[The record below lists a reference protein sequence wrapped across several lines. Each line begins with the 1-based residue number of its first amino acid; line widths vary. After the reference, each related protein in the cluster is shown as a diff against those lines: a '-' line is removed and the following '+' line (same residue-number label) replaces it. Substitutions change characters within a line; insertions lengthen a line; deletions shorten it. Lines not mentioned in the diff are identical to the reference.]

1 ARQPKH
7 RCSMVPPQSAGAS
20 SAAPSNMFQCGICA
34 RSYSRADHLTRHIR
48 SHTQHKPY
56 TCQHCGKS
64 FGRIDL
70 LRRHVAAHNPENAS
84 GKGGR
89 GGRIARGQHLERRV
103 SQACRNCSQNHLRC
117 SDSKP
122 CSRCV
127 KDGLECVWPQQHN
140 QPKHQLPL
148 GQGNSQADDGNQ
160 DGEGDLRDDEDVQS
174 PTADAESGRGSL
186 MADSASTENAGPGSA
201 NPTAPHLMA
210 MDSGFSRPPAPDSI
224 PAVDV
229 GYSRPPPHNSVPALL
244 PPNMT
249 DHIEPMPHIAVA
261 PPEGGLD
268 AFQVF
273 GHHHHDSLMTDFAHS
288 PRRLPAYAFLNA
300 DFDLNDVDL
309 GFLESYNTN
318 IPFNLYFQQ
327 ESPNTITSPTTTR
340 QDTVGSVSGIAINE
354 SSAPTTAATWSQR
367 SRWRFVPNKNDHGGN
382 EEQNLSLPAEHLGTS
397 PESRID
403 FQQGLGTAEPLR
415 TSTRDKILCMIVE
428 NCRPTNR
435 AKAVSSFPS
444 TELLNIL
451 IQFYLTSTI
460 SMPGSFIHL
469 ASFSPNTARP
479 ELLAAIIAH
488 GAVMTLDPTFVKLGF
503 AIQECVRV
511 AIPRSWESDNR
522 ATRDLELAQAF
533 MINLRIGLWSGDSRK
548 MEIAESF
555 LQPLLTIIRRAGN
568 LQRSRYPPLNLQVL
582 QATENLDEEWK
593 RWVELESWKRLVFQL
608 WLHDADNSIALLVP
622 PLLSYAEFHA
632 PIPDHPSTW
641 RAGGAEEWRRAQ
653 LHQLVGSDPNSRND
667 QSPQFVVKPSIVDYL
682 ADFNT
687 VDSVVSVRASVDHRL
702 AKLAFLAGAWRLSWE
717 YNQLKALQ
725 RPSFNTIN
733 HSLPPAGQTH
743 LRTSFFMTSR
753 YDELHSMLDRFALG
767 QDHSTPEV
775 TLRLEVVR
783 LSLDVPLADVQF
795 FAGLDGPEEARRV
808 HPALRQWVCTPSA
821 RRAVAH
827 AGQVVRAAR
836 RVSKTDMSGL
846 SATALYHSAQ
856 VLLVYGALLREAGV
870 DTPRDATPVF
880 LDGEDREAIERFVH
894 LDRGS
899 PAVRL
904 YDGGASAQQPSS
916 NYTDGVQAKQNQP
929 QQTVTA
935 LLSDSPMV
943 LEAVSQVLRSKYEDG
958 RRPILIDSIIQLLT
972 DLGGTGSGV

>member
-1 ARQPKH
+1 MA
-7 RCSMVPPQSAGAS
+7 PPQPAEAS
-20 SAAPSNMFQCGICA
+20 SAAPSNIFQCGICA

-127 KDGLECVWPQQHN
+127 KDSLECVWPQQHN

-148 GQGNSQADDGNQ
+148 EQNNLQAEDGNE
-160 DGEGDLRDDEDVQS
+160 DGEGDLQEDEDVES
-174 PTADAESGRGSL
+174 STADPDAGRASL
-186 MADSASTENAGPGSA
+186 MANVPPTDDTSSGSV
-201 NPTAPHLMA
+201 NPAAPHLMT

-224 PAVDV
+224 SAIDV
-229 GYSRPPPHNSVPALL
+229 GYSRPPPHNSMTSLL
-244 PPNMT
+244 PQGIPNNM
-249 DHIEPMPHIAVA
+249 EPMPHIAVP

-273 GHHHHDSLMTDFAHS
+273 GHHHHDSIMTDFPHS
-288 PRRLPAYAFLNA
+288 PRRLPAYAFLDA
-300 DFDLNDVDL
+300 DFDLNEVDL

-318 IPFNLYFQQ
+318 IPFNLYFQ
-327 ESPNTITSPTTTR
+327 ESPNTITSPATTR
-340 QDTVGSVSGIAINE
+340 QETVSSISGIAVNE
-354 SSAPTTAATWSQR
+354 SSAPAAVASQTRR
-367 SRWRFVPNKNDHGGN
+367 SRWRFVPNKNDRGGN
-382 EEQNLSLPAEHLGTS
+382 EEQNLSLPTEDLGTS
-397 PESRID
+397 PESRIH

-415 TSTRDKILCMIVE
+415 TSTRDKLLCMIVE
-428 NCRPTNR
+428 NCRPDNR
-435 AKAVSSFPS
+435 IKAVSSFPS
-444 TELLNIL
+444 TELLNVL

-460 SMPGSFIHL
+460 SQPESFIHL

-479 ELLAAIIAH
+479 ELVAGIIAH
-488 GAVMTLDPTFVKLGF
+488 GAVMTLDPTLVKLGF

-511 AIPRSWESDNR
+511 AIPRRWEADNR

-533 MINLRIGLWSGDSRK
+533 LINLRISLWSGDSRK

-555 LQPLLTIIRRAGN
+555 LQPLLTILRRAGN
-568 LQRSRYPPLNLQVL
+568 LQRSRYPPLNLQLL
-582 QATENLDEEWK
+582 QTTENLDEEW
-593 RWVELESWKRLVFQL
+593 RSWVELESWKRLVFQL
-608 WLHDADNSIALLVP
+608 WLHDADNSIALLVQ

-632 PIPDHPSTW
+632 PLPDHPSTW
-641 RAGGAEEWRRAQ
+641 RAGGPEEWRRAQ
-653 LHQLVGSDPNSRND
+653 LHQLESSDPIARSE
-667 QSPQFVVKPSIVDYL
+667 QSHHFVVKPSIVDYL

-687 VDSVVSVRASVDHRL
+687 VDSIVSIRASVDQRL
-702 AKLAFLAGAWRLSWE
+702 AKLSFLAGVWRLSWE

-725 RPSFNTIN
+725 RPTFNAIN
-733 HSLPPAGQTH
+733 HSMPPGGQTH

-767 QDHSTPEV
+767 QDQHSTPEV

-808 HPALRQWVCTPSA
+808 HPALRMWVCTPSA

-846 SATALYHSAQ
+846 AATALYHSAQ

-870 DTPRDATPVF
+870 DTPRDATAVF
-880 LDGEDREAIERFVH
+880 LDGEDRDAIERFVH

-904 YDGGASAQQPSS
+904 YGGRACAQQPSS
-916 NYTDGVQAKQNQP
+916 NYADGVQEKQAQQ
-929 QQTVTA
+929 QQTMTA

-943 LEAVSQVLRSKYEDG
+943 LKAVSQVLRSKYEDG

-972 DLGGTGSGV
+972 DLGGDGSGV

>member
-1 ARQPKH
+1 MA
-7 RCSMVPPQSAGAS
+7 PPQSAGAS

-140 QPKHQLPL
+140 QPKNQLPL
-148 GQGNSQADDGNQ
+148 EQGNLQAEDGSR
-160 DGEGDLRDDEDVQS
+160 DGEGDLQEDEDVES
-174 PTADAESGRGSL
+174 STADADAEADADARRGSL
-186 MADSASTENAGPGSA
+186 MADVAQTDNTSSGSV

-229 GYSRPPPHNSVPALL
+229 GYSRPPPHNSITSLL
-244 PPNMT
+244 PPSITNHMET
-249 DHIEPMPHIAVA
+249 MPHIAVA

-273 GHHHHDSLMTDFAHS
+273 GHHHHDSIMTDFPHS

-318 IPFNLYFQQ
+318 IPFNLYFQ
-327 ESPNTITSPTTTR
+327 ESPNNLTSPATTR
-340 QDTVGSVSGIAINE
+340 QDTVSSVPDITINE
-354 SSAPTTAATWSQR
+354 SSAPAATESRSQR

-382 EEQNLSLPAEHLGTS
+382 EEQNLSLPTEDIGTS
-397 PESRID
+397 PESRIH
-403 FQQGLGTAEPLR
+403 FQQGLATAEPLR

-428 NCRPTNR
+428 NCRPDNR
-435 AKAVSSFPS
+435 VKAVSSFPS
-444 TELLNIL
+444 TDLLNVL

-460 SMPGSFIHL
+460 SQPESFIHL

-479 ELLAAIIAH
+479 ELVAGIIAH

-511 AIPRSWESDNR
+511 AIPRKWESDNR

-533 MINLRIGLWSGDSRK
+533 LINLRISLWSGDSRK

-555 LQPLLTIIRRAGN
+555 LQPLLTILRRAGN

-582 QATENLDEEWK
+582 QETETLDDEWR

-632 PIPDHPSTW
+632 PLPDHPSTW
-641 RAGGAEEWRRAQ
+641 RAGGPEDWRRAQ
-653 LHQLVGSDPNSRND
+653 LRQLVGSDPITRND
-667 QSPQFVVKPSIVDYL
+667 QSQQFVVKPSIVDYL

-687 VDSVVSVRASVDHRL
+687 VDSIVSIRASVDHRL
-702 AKLAFLAGAWRLSWE
+702 AKLAFLAGTWRLSWE

-725 RPSFNTIN
+725 RPSFNAISHN
-733 HSLPPAGQTH
+733 MPPGGQAH

-767 QDHSTPEV
+767 QDHHSTPEV

-808 HPALRQWVCTPSA
+808 HPALRLWVCTPSA

-846 SATALYHSAQ
+846 AATALYHSAQ

-870 DTPRDATPVF
+870 NTSRDATAVY

-899 PAVRL
+899 PAVCL
-904 YDGGASAQQPSS
+904 YSAGASSAQRPSS
-916 NYTDGVQAKQNQP
+916 NYADGIQEKQNQ
-929 QQTVTA
+929 QQNKTMTA
-935 LLSDSPMV
+935 FLSDSPMV

>member
-1 ARQPKH
+1 MA
-7 RCSMVPPQSAGAS
+7 PPQSAGDS

-70 LRRHVAAHNPENAS
+70 LRRHVAAHDPENAL

-117 SDSKP
+117 SDTKP

-140 QPKHQLPL
+140 QPKQQLPL
-148 GQGNSQADDGNQ
+148 EQGNLQAEDG
-160 DGEGDLRDDEDVQS
+160 DGDEDGDLQEEEDVAS
-174 PTADAESGRGSL
+174 STAEADAGRGSL
-186 MADSASTENAGPGSA
+186 LAEVTPTDNTSCGSGSV

-229 GYSRPPPHNSVPALL
+229 GYSRPPPHNTMTSLL
-244 PPNMT
+244 QPNIT
-249 DHIEPMPHIAVA
+249 DHMEPMPHIAVA

-273 GHHHHDSLMTDFAHS
+273 SHHHHDSIMTDFPHS

-300 DFDLNDVDL
+300 DFDLNEVDL

-327 ESPNTITSPTTTR
+327 ESPNTITSPATTR
-340 QDTVGSVSGIAINE
+340 QETVGSVQGVTINE
-354 SSAPTTAATWSQR
+354 SSAPAPLPSRSQR

-382 EEQNLSLPAEHLGTS
+382 EEQNLSLPTEDLAAS
-397 PESRID
+397 PESRIH
-403 FQQGLGTAEPLR
+403 FQQGMATSEPLR
-415 TSTRDKILCMIVE
+415 TSTRDKLLCMIVE
-428 NCRPTNR
+428 NCRPDNR
-435 AKAVSSFPS
+435 VKAVSSFPS
-444 TELLNIL
+444 TELLNVL

-460 SMPGSFIHL
+460 SQPESFIHL
-469 ASFSPNTARP
+469 ASFNPNTARP
-479 ELLAAIIAH
+479 ELVAGIIAH

-511 AIPRSWESDNR
+511 AIPRKWESDNR
-522 ATRDLELAQAF
+522 VTRDLELAQAF
-533 MINLRIGLWSGDSRK
+533 LINLRISLWSGDSRK

-555 LQPLLTIIRRAGN
+555 LQPLLTILRRAGN

-582 QATENLDEEWK
+582 QTTENLDGEWR

-632 PIPDHPSTW
+632 PLPDHPSTW
-641 RAGGAEEWRRAQ
+641 RAGSAEEWRRAQ
-653 LHQLVGSDPNSRND
+653 LHQLVGSDSINRND
-667 QSPQFVVKPSIVDYL
+667 QSQQFVVKPSIVDYL

-687 VDSVVSVRASVDHRL
+687 VDSIVSIRVSVDQRL
-702 AKLAFLAGAWRLSWE
+702 AKLAFLAGTWRLSWE

-725 RPSFNTIN
+725 RPSFSAIS

-743 LRTSFFMTSR
+743 LRTGFFMTSR
-753 YDELHSMLDRFALG
+753 YDELHNMLDRFALG
-767 QDHSTPEV
+767 QDHYSTPDV

-808 HPALRQWVCTPSA
+808 HPALRLWVSTPSA

-836 RVSKTDMSGL
+836 RVSKSDMSGL

-870 DTPRDATPVF
+870 DTPRDSTPVF

-904 YDGGASAQQPSS
+904 YDDGTSAQQPSS
-916 NYTDGVQAKQNQP
+916 NYRDGVQDKQNDQ
-929 QQTVTA
+929 QQTMTA

-943 LEAVSQVLRSKYEDG
+943 LEAVTQVLKSKYEDG
-958 RRPILIDSIIQLLT
+958 RRPVLIDSIIQLLT
-972 DLGGTGSGV
+972 DLGGNGSGV